1 MSDFLFELG
10 VEEVPVSE
18 IKSVMEQLKGKFQ
31 AKLKEIPVE
40 FKGLETAATNRRFM
54 IYIGSIDEKGSDIEE
69 QVKGPGKTIAFD
81 PEGEPTLALLKFIE
95 LHQVKLEDLI
105 EIKTPKG
112 LYVGLARKLEGKK
125 TVDILK
131 AIIPQILKELTFSKT
146 MVWNK
151 SRVPFVRPIKNL
163 LALFDNRVIDFEF
176 AGTKSSNQTRGHA
189 LLSENFIKVS
199 SFKEYCELLYR
210 NFVIISED
218 ERKKKIVDEIVEVE
232 EEFSIHIKPDNKILE
247 NYIYSN
253 EYPVLFSGEFD
264 SRYLELPAEIISTFM
279 INEKKLLPVF
289 DKDNKLANL
298 FIGISNIP
306 DENKHVVS
314 GNERVIQAT
323 FEDARFFWEQD
334 RKDDFFSLRE
344 SLKNVVFHEGLG
356 TYYEKTERLVVL
368 VDYLAKE
375 THNQTLADDLMQAAL
390 HCKNDLVT
398 RMVRE
403 FPSLQGIM
411 GGLYIKETGQAE
423 ETWKAVYWHYE
434 PKGVTEVRLEHT
446 GGGLLSL
453 ADKIDSIVGFLH
465 RGVQISSSRDPYGI
479 RRDAAGIIKI
489 LKDFKLDIDIS
500 PLIDLAISQYLGSTL
515 HKTDKAREELKD
527 KVGDLFVS
535 RIENIFK
542 ESLHFRYDIVNAVL
556 GTTRTL
562 PIYILYL
569 KAFEISRIVKSDSL
583 RHLVALHK
591 RLKNII
597 KEAPTTEVI
606 PEYFV
611 DKEETILYD
620 IFKQTLLKVEILI
633 SDFQYL
639 DACTEIL
646 EMKPMIDN
654 FFEKVLVMAEDPKL
668 RENRLALL
676 QSLDRLL
683 LTVADFS
690 LIIE

>member
-18 IKSVMEQLKGKFQ
+18 IKSIMEQLKGKFQ
-31 AKLKEIPVE
+31 TKLKEIPVA
-40 FKGLETAATNRRFM
+40 FKNLETAATNRRFM
-54 IYIGSIDEKGSDIEE
+54 VYIGSIDEKGSDIEE
-69 QVKGPGKTIAFD
+69 QIKGPGKTIAYD
-81 PEGEPTLALLKFIE
+81 KDGEPTLALLKFVE
-95 LHQVKLEDLI
+95 LHQVKLEGLM

-112 LYVGLARKLEGKK
+112 LYMGFARKLEGKK
-125 TVDILK
+125 TVDVLK
-131 AIIPQILKELTFSKT
+131 VIVPQILKEITFSKT

-151 SRVPFVRPIKNL
+151 SRVPFIRPIKNL
-163 LALFDNRVIDFEF
+163 LALFDNRVIEFEF
-176 AGTKSSNQTRGHA
+176 ADTKSSNLTRGHS
-189 LLSENFIKVS
+189 LLSENFIKVN
-199 SFKEYCELLYR
+199 SFKEYCEILYR

-264 SRYLELPAEIISTFM
+264 NRYLDLPAEIISTFM

-289 DKDNKLANL
+289 DKENKLSNL

-344 SLKNVVFHEGLG
+344 NLKNVVFHEGLG
-356 TYYEKTERLVVL
+356 TYFEKTERLIGL

-375 THNQTLADDLMQAAL
+375 TQNQALADDLKRAAL

-434 PKGVTEVRLEHT
+434 PKGVTEVRLEHI

-453 ADKIDSIVGFLH
+453 ADKIDNIVGFLH

-489 LKDFKLDIDIS
+489 VKDFKLDIDIS
-500 PLIDLAISQYLGSTL
+500 PLIDLAITQYLGSTL
-515 HKTDKAREELKD
+515 HKTEKTREDLSD
-527 KVGDLFVS
+527 KVGELFVS

-556 GTTRTL
+556 GTTQTL

-569 KAFEISRIVKSDSL
+569 KALEISRIVKSDSL
-583 RHLVALHK
+583 RQLVALHK

-597 KEAPTTEVI
+597 KESTPFEVI
-606 PEYFV
+606 AEYFV

-633 SDFQYL
+633 SDYQYL

-654 FFEKVLVMAEDPKL
+654 FFDKVLVMAKEQNL

-676 QSLDRLL
+676 QCLDRLL
-683 LTVADFS
+683 LSVADFS
-690 LIIE
+690 LIVE